1 MYANVRGLVHLT
13 NYEQADKYFAE
24 VPPHSR
30 SKKYQPHQRTLKP
43 QRPSANHHYRIERH
57 NDGEYYDLIL
67 YQTVM
72 ARYYKPNPDGSE
84 RRLYNGDGS
93 QTSKQFMW
101 NACGVWNGMKR
112 AALGRDDAVVLPL
125 YRYNALSDKGAPFC
139 ADLTLVKVGE
149 GGSSDMAID
158 TTRSEHT
165 PHYRY
170 ISSKTDKQQRARVRQ
185 VLRPFL
191 DLMHLRMP
199 EFVASAE
206 LEYSKGRPFGG
217 AHPRFSA
224 RQGTEGMMRSLL
236 ADQVPQEADVAAFF
250 ELCQTAFD
258 GIASKRG
265 YEQKDFRLDYWTASS
280 NNTVHDLQKPITE
293 KELEKSVLYWVN
305 RLVGTNRTSEKVLMP
320 QFVSVNDYPRKGFE
334 CH

>member
-1 MYANVRGLVHLT
+1 MYANVRGLAHIT
-13 NYEQADKYFAE
+13 NYAQAHEYFAA

-43 QRPSANHHYRIERH
+43 QRPSANHHYRIEQKE
-57 NDGEYYDLIL
+57 NGEYYDLVL
-67 YQTVM
+67 YQTTM

-101 NACGVWNGMKR
+101 NACGVWSGKKLS
-112 AALGRDDAVVLPL
+112 AVGRGGLVVVPL
-125 YRYNALSDKGAPFC
+125 YNHNILEDKGAPFC
-139 ADLTLVKVGE
+139 ADLTFIG
-149 GGSSDMAID
+149 DHID
-158 TTRSEHT
+158 LTRSEHT

-170 ISSKTDKQQRARVRQ
+170 ISSKEDKQNRALVRQ
-185 VLRPFL
+185 ALRPFL

-217 AHPRFSA
+217 ASPRFSA

-236 ADQVPQEADVAAFF
+236 ADQVPQEADVSAFF
-250 ELCQTAFD
+250 ELCQTCFD

-265 YEQKDFRLDYWTASS
+265 YEQKDFTLEYWTSS
-280 NNTVHDLQKPITE
+280 KNSTVHDLQKPITE

-305 RLVGTNRTSEKVLMP
+305 RLVGTNGTNEKVLMP

-334 CH
+334 HR

>member
-24 VPPHSR
+24 VQPHSR

-57 NDGEYYDLIL
+57 NDGEYYDLVL
-67 YQTVM
+67 YQTTM
-72 ARYYKPNPDGSE
+72 ARYYRPAPDGSE

-93 QTSKQFMW
+93 QTSRQFLW
-101 NACGVWNGMKR
+101 NACGVWSHMKR
-112 AALGRDDAVVLPL
+112 QALERKELVVVPL
-125 YRYNALSDKGAPFC
+125 YRYNALEDKGAPFC

-149 GGSSDMAID
+149 CGPEDKAID
-158 TTRSEHT
+158 LTRSQHT

-170 ISSKTDKQQRARVRQ
+170 ISSKDDKQNRARVRQ

-191 DLMHLRMP
+191 DLMALRMP

-217 AHPRFSA
+217 ASPRFSV
-224 RQGTEGMMRSLL
+224 RHGTEGMMRSLL
-236 ADQVPQEADVAAFF
+236 ADQVPQEADVSAFF
-250 ELCQTAFD
+250 ELCQTCFD

-265 YEQKDFRLDYWTASS
+265 YNQKDFKLDYWQSTS
-280 NNTVHDLQKPITE
+280 NNDVHDLQQPVTE

-305 RLVGTNRTSEKVLMP
+305 RLVGTNGANEKVLMP
-320 QFVSVNDYPRKGFE
+320 QFVSVDDYPRKGFE
-334 CH
+334 CR